1 MLLPLERLGELER
14 LGVLELLVGVVLL
27 GVVDGRLLLLEGEVV
42 VGRLLRLGVLTR
54 LLLLLDGDVELE
66 LLDERDGEVV
76 TLLFLDEEEV
86 VVVLWL
92 DLAGAVT
99 VDALLEL
106 LVGDVELA
114 P

>member
-27 GVVDGRLLLLEGEVV
+27 GVVDGRLLLLE
-42 VGRLLRLGVLTR
+42 
-54 LLLLLDGDVELE
+54 GDVELE

-106 LVGDVELA
+106 LVGDVELE

>member
-1 MLLPLERLGELER
+1 M
-14 LGVLELLVGVVLL
+14 LELLVGVVLL

-76 TLLFLDEEEV
+76 TLLFLDEEEG

-106 LVGDVELA
+106 LVGDVELE

>member
-1 MLLPLERLGELER
+1 M
-14 LGVLELLVGVVLL
+14 LELLVGVVLL
-27 GVVDGRLLLLEGEVV
+27 GVVDGRLLLLE
-42 VGRLLRLGVLTR
+42 
-54 LLLLLDGDVELE
+54 GDVELE

-76 TLLFLDEEEV
+76 TLLFLDEEEG

-106 LVGDVELA
+106 LVGDVELE